1 MDGTVKMKCPS
12 SVERADHMLFITS
25 EVYIHCWRTIL
36 FIGFSVAAAIPHT
49 ILNNVNHSNIINECQ
64 IIPFLNGN
72 RRLFE
77 SCESYMHSGLI
88 TRGTTRCTTPTTR
101 CTTRCTT

>member
-1 MDGTVKMKCPS
+1 MDGAVKMKGTG
-12 SVERADHMLFITS
+12 SVERADHMLIITI

-36 FIGFSVAAAIPHT
+36 FTGFSVAAAIPHT

-77 SCESYMHSGLI
+77 SCGSHMHSGL
-88 TRGTTRCTTPTTR
+88 TPRGTTRCTTPTTR
-101 CTTRCTT
+101 C